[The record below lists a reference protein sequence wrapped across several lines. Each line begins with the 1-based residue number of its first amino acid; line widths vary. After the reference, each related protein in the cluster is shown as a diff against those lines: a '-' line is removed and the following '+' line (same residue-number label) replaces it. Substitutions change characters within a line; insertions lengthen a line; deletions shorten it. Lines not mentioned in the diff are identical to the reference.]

1 MKFDPSKH
9 HRRSIRLKGH
19 DYAGPGAY
27 FLTLVTHQRECLF
40 GEIVDGEMRL
50 NEAGTIVAECWRA
63 IPARFARAALDEA
76 DKKRP
81 CVVMPNHLHGII
93 LINEDSAAG
102 KGEASAA
109 GPGSTD
115 DSTADAS
122 PLRPIGTRPGS
133 LAAMVQ
139 NLKSTTS
146 RRINALRD
154 TIGAPVW
161 QRNYYEHIVRDALEL
176 AHIRAYIRDNPAQW
190 ALDELRPGAPEGET
204 Q

>member
-102 KGEASAA
+102 KGA
-109 GPGSTD
+109 
-115 DSTADAS
+115 